1 MDFVKGIKVTFIPN
15 CTIPNSF
22 YVSEW
27 YTRHEGSGWNYSG
40 NKIQS
45 GIVWK
50 SAAVGYFSV
59 IFHRIWGVAP
69 NHDKIEFVKRT
80 GPRKYVLTKRLDDYF
95 YGVNN
100 AYRFTIDFFVQAFR
114 RPFHLKELINQCFEI
129 GLRSLP
135 LITLTGFII
144 GIVFT
149 KQSRP
154 SLEDFGATSW
164 LPSLLGI
171 AIVKALGPLV
181 TALIC
186 AGKVGSGIGAELG
199 SMKVTEQID
208 AMEVSAINPFKYLV
222 VTRVLA
228 TSITIPILSFYCSV
242 VALLGSY
249 MNVHTEEMTSFETFM
264 KNAFS
269 TITFLDLWTAVVKA
283 VVFGFTIGI
292 IGCYKGFNSTQ
303 GTSGVGKA
311 ANQAVVLS
319 MFIIFVEE
327 ILIVQLSNWVR
338 TF

>member
-1 MDFVKGIKVTFIPN
+1 
-15 CTIPNSF
+15 
-22 YVSEW
+22 
-27 YTRHEGSGWNYSG
+27 
-40 NKIQS
+40 
-45 GIVWK
+45 
-50 SAAVGYFSV
+50 
-59 IFHRIWGVAP
+59 
-69 NHDKIEFVKRT
+69 VKRT
-80 GPRKYVLTKRLDDYF
+80 TSRKYVLTKRLDNYF

-100 AYRFTIDFFVQAFR
+100 AYLFTADFFKQALR
-114 RPFHLKELINQCFEI
+114 RPFHFKELVNQCYEI
-129 GLRSLP
+129 GLRALP

-186 AGKVGSGIGAELG
+186 SGKVGSGIGAELG

-228 TSITIPILSFYCSV
+228 TTITIPILSFYCSV
-242 VALLGSY
+242 VALIGSY
-249 MNVHTEEMTSFETFM
+249 INVHSEENTSFVIFF

-269 TITFLDLWTAVVKA
+269 TINFLDLWTAVAKA

-292 IGCYKGFNSTQ
+292 IGCYKGFNATQ

-311 ANQAVVLS
+311 ANEAVVMS

-327 ILIVQLSNWVR
+327 IVIVQISNWIR